1 MQSIVLLKYSKSQR
15 AVLGVSKRNNSQL
28 NNVYYLTWEYIKII
42 GKEYSAIF
50 KLNVF
55 VHLERKKNKYDK

>member
-42 GKEYSAIF
+42 YGEKGIIEGKNYIIF
-50 KLNVF
+50 NS
-55 VHLERKKNKYDK
+55 ENDS